1 MDGWMDG
8 WASERKVTGRGFS
21 SGGACLYAVQLQE
34 TTRIAKGR
42 ATRGL
47 NGNSDEALTEDDEAD
62 VTHQKCC
69 RKRACVVCVRAHHRP
84 DVDDNKDLDGLSRRR
99 PSRALILFPVQFDWG
114 TREQQASSLS
124 PSPSIIHL
132 LSPCAAAAWLAQI
145 GNGACG
151 RLDAQ
156 DAPRRPTA
164 YGTQITPTPR
174 FFFLVVP
181 WVWIWSG
188 SNWITSVADAFE
200 SASASVSVA
209 VVPEPH
215 VSQPPAQ
222 WACLGLLDEAVRLSV
237 YPVARTGWTM
247 FLLSPGGGV
256 QPCNGGRRRQKAPA
270 SWTTR
275 TAMVVVVA
283 MMMMEV
289 SEAQA
294 QAGAECVLRAPLKRL
309 KVIFVHTHART
320 WGKRHGHKLANY
332 D

>member
-1 MDGWMDG
+1 M
-8 WASERKVTGRGFS
+8 
-21 SGGACLYAVQLQE
+21 
-34 TTRIAKGR
+34 
-42 ATRGL
+42 
-47 NGNSDEALTEDDEAD
+47 
-62 VTHQKCC
+62 
-69 RKRACVVCVRAHHRP
+69 CVRAHHRP

-200 SASASVSVA
+200 SASASVSVGGGA
-209 VVPEPH
+209 RAGMVCVMGH
-215 VSQPPAQ
+215 QQA
-222 WACLGLLDEAVRLSV
+222 WAGGL
-237 YPVARTGWTM
+237 TGW
-247 FLLSPGGGV
+247 GGA
-256 QPCNGGRRRQKAPA
+256 RPA
-270 SWTTR
+270 F
-275 TAMVVVVA
+275 
-283 MMMMEV
+283 E
-289 SEAQA
+289 
-294 QAGAECVLRAPLKRL
+294 RALY
-309 KVIFVHTHART
+309 V
-320 WGKRHGHKLANY
+320 
-332 D
+332 